1 MRNSLWS
8 IAARLSIFICATM
21 FVTTAV
27 EVSAQASGIP
37 DGPLA
42 RAASRINLVEIGRL
56 KLSKED
62 GSAIFESGRVSG
74 TYAGPMTAAF
84 TIRPKSVAVSFTIDL
99 PDGTI
104 AGTAYANYKIV
115 GPLGYFGGTFSLGRC
130 TGKYRH
136 ATAIKGKTLGFSGII
151 NRNTFDVE
159 VKAKGEISL

>member
-1 MRNSLWS
+1 MRGNSGW
-8 IAARLSIFICATM
+8 IAARLSIFICAATLI
-21 FVTTAV
+21 AAAAGA
-27 EVSAQASGIP
+27 SAQASGTT
-37 DGPLA
+37 DSSVA
-42 RAASRINLVEIGRL
+42 RAPSRVNLVEVGHL

-84 TIRPKSVAVSFTIDL
+84 TIRSSSVTVAFTIDL
-99 PDGTI
+99 PGGTI
-104 AGTAYANYKIV
+104 TGTAYANYKIV

-130 TGKYRH
+130 TGKYQH
-136 ATAIKGKTLGFSGII
+136 ASAIEGKILGFSGII